1 MGLGFFK
8 KQKYPEMKRVILST
22 LVSIFVTNIAS
33 AQLSGD
39 GFYRI
44 QNNASQRYIT
54 INDDIVGEI
63 NMSSTTA
70 DLSNIV
76 TWRGFDY
83 VKSNPASI
91 IYVEAVGS
99 KYNLAGQGT
108 SVYKITGGRAYLD
121 LPARDGGLNLIQT
134 TYSGATVRLYDNTKS
149 ADKGYVMQKNSN
161 ADYMYWKFLPINTSD
176 NYLGLQPTV
185 QTSDGYYGTVY
196 SSYSF
201 KKVSDG
207 IKIYYI
213 DNVQQ
218 GACRLQEITTEII
231 PGNTPII
238 FKCSSNDPAQN
249 MIMPVIDAGTGVSGN
264 LLGGTLFASITNK
277 HEKYVEYNASTMRV
291 LGVNSNNQLVFT
303 TATAEQLANDGKHIP
318 MNTCWLNVSE
328 SITGD
333 LLAVDEATYSGIRT
347 INTDATDSNAKQ
359 GTYSLSGIRVDDSKP
374 LKAGIYIQNGK
385 KMVVK

>member
-1 MGLGFFK
+1 
-8 KQKYPEMKRVILST
+8 MKRVILST
-22 LVSIFVTNIAS
+22 LVSILIPNIAS
-33 AQLSGD
+33 AQLNGD

-54 INDDIVGEI
+54 INDDIVGEV

-91 IYVEAVGS
+91 IYIEAVGS
-99 KYNLAGQGT
+99 RYNLAGQGT

-121 LPARDGGLNLIQT
+121 LPARDGGTYLIQT
-134 TYSGATVRLYDNTKS
+134 TYSGATVRLYDNSKS
-149 ADKGYVMQKNSN
+149 ADKGSVMQKNSN
-161 ADYMYWKFLPINTSD
+161 ADYMYWRILPINTSD

-185 QTSDGYYGTVY
+185 QAADGYYGTLY
-196 SSYSF
+196 ASYSF

-264 LLGGTLFASITNK
+264 QMGGTFFASTTNK
-277 HEKYVEYNASTMRV
+277 HKEYVEYNASTMRV
-291 LGVNSNNQLVFT
+291 LGVNSNNELVFT
-303 TATAEQLANDGKHIP
+303 TATAAQLANDGQHIP

-333 LLAVDEATYSGIRT
+333 LLAVDAANYSGIQT
-347 INTDATDSNAKQ
+347 INNDATSSNTKQ

-374 LKAGIYIQNGK
+374 MKPGIYIQNGK